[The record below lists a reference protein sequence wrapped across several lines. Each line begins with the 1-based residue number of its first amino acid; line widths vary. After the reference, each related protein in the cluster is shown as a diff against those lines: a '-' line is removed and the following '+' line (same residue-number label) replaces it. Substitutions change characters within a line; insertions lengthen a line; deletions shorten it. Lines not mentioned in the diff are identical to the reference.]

1 MSLTSSVFLFFGLC
15 CTFIS
20 PCSSP
25 GNKRPAMNM
34 KLQTSQG
41 FNYLMDHIHH
51 ENGSSALY
59 VTCTIMIFPISVA
72 VALHLYLSLK
82 IKAALG

>member
-1 MSLTSSVFLFFGLC
+1 
-15 CTFIS
+15 
-20 PCSSP
+20 
-25 GNKRPAMNM
+25 MNV

-41 FNYLMDHIHH
+41 LKYLMDHIH

-59 VTCTIMIFPISVA
+59 VTCTIMIFPISAA
-72 VALHLYLSLK
+72 VALQLYLSLK